1 MNAITGFLKA
11 MAPFMAAAVV
21 CWGLARAVYLW
32 IKKQSV
38 NWYHET
44 ALLLYLVFIAGLVS
58 QTVLPP
64 SVSGLDGAGRSHETW
79 LIPFRFVCYT
89 YEDMFVRHSSYSL
102 LINVLGNIVMFIPVG
117 FFPPL
122 LWRLSGKW
130 AVAAG
135 FFSSLFIE
143 LIQLMLPRSTDIDDV
158 ILNTAGTALGF
169 FIYWLINGH
178 FGNFSE
184 KFKV

>member
-1 MNAITGFLKA
+1 
-11 MAPFMAAAVV
+11 
-21 CWGLARAVYLW
+21 
-32 IKKQSV
+32 
-38 NWYHET
+38 
-44 ALLLYLVFIAGLVS
+44 
-58 QTVLPP
+58 
-64 SVSGLDGAGRSHETW
+64 
-79 LIPFRFVCYT
+79 
-89 YEDMFVRHSSYSL
+89 
-102 LINVLGNIVMFIPVG
+102 MFIPVG

>member
-79 LIPFRFVCYT
+79 LIP
-89 YEDMFVRHSSYSL
+89 SYWGIS
-102 LINVLGNIVMFIPVG
+102 
-117 FFPPL
+117 
-122 LWRLSGKW
+122 
-130 AVAAG
+130 
-135 FFSSLFIE
+135 
-143 LIQLMLPRSTDIDDV
+143 
-158 ILNTAGTALGF
+158 
-169 FIYWLINGH
+169 
-178 FGNFSE
+178 
-184 KFKV
+184 